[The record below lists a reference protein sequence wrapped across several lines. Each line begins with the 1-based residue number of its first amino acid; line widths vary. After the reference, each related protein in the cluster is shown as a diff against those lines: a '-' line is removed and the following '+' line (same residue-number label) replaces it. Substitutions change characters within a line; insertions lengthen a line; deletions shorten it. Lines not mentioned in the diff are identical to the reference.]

1 MDRSLFGIGIYSVP
15 EASRLTKVSATAIRQ
30 WLWGHRYA
38 AKGQVRTAPPLW
50 HPELPEIEHSK
61 VLGFRDLVE
70 LQFIRTFREY
80 GVSLQTI
87 RKALAH
93 AVREL
98 EASYPFS
105 SLRFK
110 SDGRNILAEVVED
123 PEDRRRIFDVI
134 TGQYLL
140 EIVFDRLYEGLE
152 YSKIEG
158 LVRWWPLGKN
168 RQVVVDPR
176 RDFGQPI
183 TVREGVPTSILARA
197 CKMEGSV
204 VAVAK
209 WFEVDPAA
217 VEDALELERY
227 LSAA

>member
-1 MDRSLFGIGIYSVP
+1 MDRSLLGVGIYSVA
-15 EASRLTKVSATAIRQ
+15 EASRLTKVPATAIRH

-38 AKGQVRTAPPLW
+38 AKGRVREAPPLW
-50 HPELPEIEHSK
+50 RPELPEIESSK
-61 VLGFRDLVE
+61 VLGFRDLIE
-70 LQFIRTFREY
+70 LQFIRTFREL

-87 RKALAH
+87 RKALAY
-93 AVREL
+93 AMREL

-110 SDGRNILAEVVED
+110 SDGKNILAEVVED
-123 PEDRRRIFDVI
+123 PEDRRKIFDVI

-152 YSKIEG
+152 YSKVEG
-158 LVRWWPLGKN
+158 LVRWWPLGKD
-168 RQVVVDPR
+168 RQVILDPK

-183 TVREGVPTSILARA
+183 TAKEGVPTSILAQA
-197 CKMEGSV
+197 CSSQGSV
-204 VAVAK
+204 IAVAK

-217 VEDALELERY
+217 VEDALEFERY